1 MPIYP
6 NSAFA
11 NLTTRDAYWA
21 AKIISAFTDDDIRVM
36 VEQGRY
42 QDPRAV
48 DWLVTHLGR
57 RRDVIARTW
66 FDAIAPLDF
75 WVWRADGLHGR
86 DLGHERGIYPDTQPR
101 YRARHRLVDHAR
113 RGDGGWSP
121 WRPLTALHL
130 PPPAGFGARDDRF
143 LAVQF
148 QVDRGEGWQDPVTV
162 HVGPRTRR
170 VVAVDR

>member
-1 MPIYP
+1 MPWPEHLDEVATSTRDRFDPREWHPIYP

-21 AKIISAFTDDDIRVM
+21 AKIVSAFTDDDIRVM

-57 RRDVIARTW
+57 RRDIIARTW

-75 WVWRADGLHGR
+75 WVWEGR
-86 DLGHERGIYPDTQPR
+86 WPPWGVTWGTSVVSIRIRSRVPRSPPARGPR
-101 YRARHRLVDHAR
+101 PPRRRRLVALAAAHRAATAAAGRVR
-113 RGDGGWSP
+113 R
-121 WRPLTALHL
+121 A
-130 PPPAGFGARDDRF
+130 
-143 LAVQF
+143 
-148 QVDRGEGWQDPVTV
+148 
-162 HVGPRTRR
+162 
-170 VVAVDR
+170 